1 MIKVLRVKGM
11 RSLIA
16 VLKIIIKEEM
26 EAYIVNHD
34 DGEPMFVVNK
44 EEKVLIGGDL
54 MLVCDCEL

>member
-1 MIKVLRVKGM
+1 
-11 RSLIA
+11 
-16 VLKIIIKEEM
+16 M